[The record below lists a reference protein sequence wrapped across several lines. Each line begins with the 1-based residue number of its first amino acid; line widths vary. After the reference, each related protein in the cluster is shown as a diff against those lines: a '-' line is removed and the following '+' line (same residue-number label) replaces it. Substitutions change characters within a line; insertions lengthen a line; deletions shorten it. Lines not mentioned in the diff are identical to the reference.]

1 MKLNEGHGF
10 YMFSKRH
17 KVLFDEAMPFKREA
31 RVQVIIKVAILSAIL
46 FSEFVL
52 SFSYF
57 LIKLHSGFVLVSE

>member
-17 KVLFDEAMPFKREA
+17 KVLFDEAIPFKREA
-31 RVQVIIKVAILSAIL
+31 RVQVIIKVAILSATL

-52 SFSYF
+52 SFSNF